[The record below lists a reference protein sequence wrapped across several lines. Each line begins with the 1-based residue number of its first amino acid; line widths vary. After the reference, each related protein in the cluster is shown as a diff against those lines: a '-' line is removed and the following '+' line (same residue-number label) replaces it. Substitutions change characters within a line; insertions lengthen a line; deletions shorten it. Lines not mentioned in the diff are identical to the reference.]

1 VGGVVKGN
9 LHRVV
14 RIPAKPY
21 IPRFWRGEQIGG
33 KGVIVMN
40 KGKGQIDLD
49 KGLRLFYGLL
59 TLIFLIVTILMLI
72 QKFEANI
79 INSVVISLFI
89 FCLGG
94 FINQVIN
101 IALNKKEQDDKDPC
115 EYRKRLENEIGILK
129 IYPNRKG
136 AEDTKNSYLYD
147 LLQDFKRLK
156 NRDTSEDDPIRMIGV
171 ALDDFFGNNTDIAA
185 KITELYNQS
194 AYFRILLCETDN
206 RGLKLRTKLIG
217 KKNSESESKF
227 NATKLHADIISVHK
241 YIDKILLENKGEND
255 YLKRYYY
262 KFSPFATIIITKNI
276 IYYTPNMVHDD
287 SYLPHNSLPNIEH
300 IGSEV
305 SFRIRRKSELGKK
318 LTDVFD
324 TFWLLK
330 DKVDE
335 NEIYGE
341 KGDNENDI

>member
-1 VGGVVKGN
+1 
-9 LHRVV
+9 
-14 RIPAKPY
+14 
-21 IPRFWRGEQIGG
+21 
-33 KGVIVMN
+33 MN

-49 KGLRLFYGLL
+49 KGLRLFYGLS
-59 TLIFLIVTILMLI
+59 TLVFFIIVILMLADNEF
-72 QKFEANI
+72 KLN
-79 INSVVISLFI
+79 NSISI
-89 FCLGG
+89 FCSFLIFFLGL

-101 IALNKKEQDDKDPC
+101 IALNKKEQDYKDPC
-115 EYRKRLENEIGILK
+115 EYRKRLEDEIGILK
-129 IYPNRKG
+129 VYPNRKG
-136 AEDTKNSYLYD
+136 AENEKDSYLYD

-156 NRDTSEDDPIRMIGV
+156 NTDTSEDNPIRMMGV
-171 ALDDFFGNNTDIAA
+171 ALDDFFGNDKEIAH
-185 KITELYNQS
+185 KIDELYKKKF

-217 KKNSESESKF
+217 EKYPNVGINEFYAS
-227 NATKLHADIISVHK
+227 KLHSSIKLTHQ
-241 YIDKILLENKGEND
+241 YIDQTLLENTSDNK

-262 KFSPFATIIITKNI
+262 KFSPFATIIIAKHI

-287 SYLPHNSLPNIEH
+287 SYLPHNSLSNIEH

-305 SFRIRRKSELGKK
+305 SFRIRRESKLGKK
-318 LTDVFD
+318 LTEVFD

-341 KGDNENDI
+341 KVDNEKN